1 MNLRQLRYLQGI
13 AESGFNISRAAE
25 RLHTAQPGISRQ
37 IQLLE
42 QELGVSLLL
51 RRGNRITGVTEAG
64 GEVLEVAQRMLRD
77 ADNLRHIGAEFT
89 EQASGRLVIATTH
102 IHARY
107 VLQRVIKTFMVTHPR
122 VQLVLR
128 QGGPSQIAQ
137 LVAAGEADLG
147 ISSEPPEPVDE
158 LVMLPC
164 SKLERSVIT
173 RKRHPLLKEK
183 RLTLKALAAYPLI
196 TLDQSY
202 IGGSAVLR
210 AFEKA
215 RITPNIVLS
224 AIDADVIK
232 TYVELGLGIAI
243 LPTVAYEP
251 GRDRNLQVRDASNLF
266 EPTVARI
273 EIRRSSFLRDY
284 MYDFIRLVAPSW
296 TREMIDQIMRA
307 APR

>member
-13 AESGFNISRAAE
+13 AESGYNISRAAV
-25 RLHTAQPGISRQ
+25 RLHTSQPGISKQ

-42 QELGVSLLL
+42 QELGVGLLL
-51 RRGNRITGVTEAG
+51 RKGNRIVGVTEAG
-64 GEVLEVAQRMLRD
+64 SAILEVSQRMLRD
-77 ADNLRHIGAEFT
+77 ADSLRKIGAEFT
-89 EQASGRLVIATTH
+89 QQESGRLVVATTH

-107 VLQRVIKTFMVTHPR
+107 VLQRVIKEFMNSHPR

-128 QGGPSQIAQ
+128 QGGPAQIAQ

-147 ISSEPPEPVDE
+147 ISSEPPEPVHE

-183 RLTLKALAAYPLI
+183 RLTLQALAAYPLI

-202 IGGSAVLR
+202 VGGSAVLR

-251 GRDRNLQVRDASNLF
+251 ARDRNLQVRDASRLF
-266 EPTVARI
+266 EPTVACI
-273 EIRRSSFLRDY
+273 EIRRSSFLRNY
-284 MYDFIRLVAPSW
+284 MYDFIRLVAPTW
-296 TREMIDQIMRA
+296 NRDMIDQIMRA
-307 APR
+307 GSR

>member
-1 MNLRQLRYLQGI
+1 MNLRQLRYLHTI
-13 AESGFNISRAAE
+13 AESGYNISRAAT
-25 RLHTAQPGISRQ
+25 RLHTAQPGVSKQ

-42 QELGVSLLL
+42 QELGIGLLL
-51 RRGNRITGVTEAG
+51 RKGNRIVGVTEAG
-64 GEVLEVAQRMLRD
+64 AAVLEVAQRMLRD
-77 ADNLRHIGAEFT
+77 ADSVRNIGAEFT
-89 EQASGRLVIATTH
+89 QQQSGRLVIATTH

-107 VLQRVIKTFMVTHPR
+107 VLQRVIKEFMNSHPR

-128 QGGPSQIAQ
+128 QGGPAQIAQ

-164 SKLERSVIT
+164 SLLERSVIT
-173 RKRHPLLKEK
+173 RARHPLLKEK

-202 IGGSAVLR
+202 VGGSAVLR

-243 LPTVAYEP
+243 LPTVAYKP
-251 GRDRNLQVRDASNLF
+251 KRDRNLRVRDASSLF
-266 EPTVARI
+266 DPTSTRI

-296 TREMIDQIMRA
+296 NRDMIDQIMRA
-307 APR
+307 GSR

>member
-1 MNLRQLRYLQGI
+1 MNLRQLRYLQSI
-13 AESGFNISRAAE
+13 AESGYNISRAAT
-25 RLHTAQPGISRQ
+25 RLHTAQPGVSKQ

-42 QELGVSLLL
+42 QELGISLLL
-51 RRGNRITGVTEAG
+51 RKGNRIIGVTEAG
-64 GEVLEVAQRMLRD
+64 GSVLEVAQRMLRD
-77 ADNLRHIGAEFT
+77 ADNLRNIAAEFT
-89 EQASGRLVIATTH
+89 QQSSGRLVVATTH

-107 VLQRVIKTFMVTHPR
+107 VLQRVIKTFMVSHPR

-128 QGGPSQIAQ
+128 QGGPAQIAQ

-147 ISSEPPEPVDE
+147 ISSEPPEPVHE

-173 RKRHPLLKEK
+173 RKQHPLLKEK
-183 RLTLKALAAYPLI
+183 RLTLKMLAKYPLI

-215 RITPNIVLS
+215 RINPNIVLS

-251 GRDRNLQVRDASNLF
+251 ARDRNLRVRDASGLF
-266 EPTVARI
+266 EPTIARI

-296 TREMIDQIMRA
+296 NRTMIAQIMRA
-307 APR
+307 GTN

>member
-1 MNLRQLRYLQGI
+1 MNLRQLRYLQTI
-13 AESGFNISRAAE
+13 SESGYNISRAAT
-25 RLHTAQPGISRQ
+25 RLHTAQPGVSKQ

-42 QELGVSLLL
+42 QELGVGLLL
-51 RRGNRITGVTEAG
+51 RKGNRIVGVTEAG
-64 GEVLEVAQRMLRD
+64 AAVLEVAQRMLRD
-77 ADNLRHIGAEFT
+77 ADSVRNIGAEFT
-89 EQASGRLVIATTH
+89 QQQSGRLVIATTH

-107 VLQRVIKTFMVTHPR
+107 VLQRVIKEFMNSHPR

-128 QGGPSQIAQ
+128 QGGPAQIAQ

-164 SKLERSVIT
+164 SRLNRSLIT
-173 RKRHPLLKEK
+173 RTRHPLLKEK
-183 RLTLKALAAYPLI
+183 RLTLKMLAAYPLI

-202 IGGSAVLR
+202 VGGSAVLR

-251 GRDRNLQVRDASNLF
+251 KRDRNLRVRDASNLF
-266 EPTVARI
+266 DPTSTRI

-284 MYDFIRLVAPSW
+284 MYDFIRLVAPTW
-296 TREMIDQIMRA
+296 NRDMIDQIMRA
-307 APR
+307 GPQ

>member
-13 AESGFNISRAAE
+13 AESGYNISRAAA
-25 RLHTAQPGISRQ
+25 RLHTSQPGISKQ

-42 QELGVSLLL
+42 QELGIGLLL
-51 RRGNRITGVTEAG
+51 RKGNRIAGVTEAG
-64 GEVLEVAQRMLRD
+64 GAILEVAQRMLRD
-77 ADNLRHIGAEFT
+77 ADSLRKIGAEFT
-89 EQASGRLVIATTH
+89 QQESGRLVIATTH

-107 VLQRVIKTFMVTHPR
+107 VLQRVIKEFMSSHPR

-128 QGGPSQIAQ
+128 QGGPAQIAQ

-147 ISSEPPEPVDE
+147 ISSEPPEPVHG

-164 SKLERSVIT
+164 SKLDRSVIT

-251 GRDRNLQVRDASNLF
+251 ARDRNLQVRDASRLF
-266 EPTVARI
+266 DPTITRI
-273 EIRRSSFLRDY
+273 EIRSSSFLRNY

-296 TREMIDQIMRA
+296 NRDMIDQIMRA
-307 APR
+307 GPR